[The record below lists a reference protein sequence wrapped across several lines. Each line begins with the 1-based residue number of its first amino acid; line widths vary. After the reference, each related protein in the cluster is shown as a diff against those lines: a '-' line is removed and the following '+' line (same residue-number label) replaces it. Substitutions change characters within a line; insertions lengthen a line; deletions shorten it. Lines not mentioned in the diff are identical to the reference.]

1 MAWTIWSI
9 RLHINKNETSIR
21 HKRHCKDIRL
31 FSVKVRK
38 YIEFNFL
45 EKFKVGHKVMITTES
60 IQRLIDHNKITN

>member
-1 MAWTIWSI
+1 MKPAYDI
-9 RLHINKNETSIR
+9 
-21 HKRHCKDIRL
+21 KDTAKIL
-31 FSVKVRK
+31 GCSVSKVRK